1 MRVFRKL
8 EDVLADF
15 GPTFVSVGNF
25 DGVHRAHAKV
35 LAEIVS
41 RARASGGK
49 AVAVTFEPH
58 PGRILKPESGLKL
71 LTPLPEK
78 LRWLEGTGIDAVLVL
93 PFNRDLSLMTPQE
106 FALRVLK
113 DGLHAREV
121 NEGFNFR
128 FGHKAAGDVKMLA
141 ELGRDMGFEVKV
153 YPEMTLRG
161 ETVSSSQIRK
171 LIADGRVSRARHLL
185 ARPFC
190 ILGTPGRGRG
200 YGSKYT
206 VPTINLARYEELVPK
221 DGVYITWTRVGKERF
236 DSVTNVG
243 NRPTFGAELFAIETH
258 LLNFHP
264 IELTPDT
271 EVEICFLERLRDEIK
286 FPSVEAL
293 REQIGRDVKKARR
306 YFHLL
311 EKAQAVPWKSGLS
324 GPR

>member
-1 MRVFRKL
+1 MHVFHKL
-8 EDVLADF
+8 DDVPADF
-15 GPTFVSVGNF
+15 GPALVSVGNF
-25 DGVHRAHAKV
+25 DGVHRAHAHV
-35 LAEIVS
+35 LREIVV
-41 RARASGGK
+41 RAQASGAT

-58 PGRILKPESGLKL
+58 PTRILRPEAGLKL
-71 LTPLPEK
+71 LTPTPEK
-78 LRWLEGTGIDAVLVL
+78 LRWLESTGIDAVLLL
-93 PFNRDLSLMTPQE
+93 PFGRDLSLMTPRQ
-106 FALRVLK
+106 FAERILK
-113 DGLHAREV
+113 KKLHAREV
-121 NEGFNFR
+121 HEGFNFR
-128 FGHKAAGDVKMLA
+128 FGHKAAGDMDLLA
-141 ELGRDMGFEVKV
+141 EFGREMGFAVKV

-161 ETVSSSQIRK
+161 ESVSSTQIRK
-171 LIADGRVSRARHLL
+171 LLTAGRVSRARHLL

-206 VPTINLARYEELVPK
+206 VPTINLARYEELVPM
-221 DGVYITWTRVGKERF
+221 DGVYVTWTRVGTERF

-264 IELTPDT
+264 IELLPET

-293 REQIGRDVKKARR
+293 REQIARDVKKARR

-311 EKAQAVPWKSGLS
+311 RRAVRVDGLRS
-324 GPR
+324 